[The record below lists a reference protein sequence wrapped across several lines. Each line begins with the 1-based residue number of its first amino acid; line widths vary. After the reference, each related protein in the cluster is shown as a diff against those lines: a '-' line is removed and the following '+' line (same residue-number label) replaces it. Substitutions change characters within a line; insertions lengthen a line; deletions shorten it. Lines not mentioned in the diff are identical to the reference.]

1 MTRLK
6 PIEAGERME
15 IHALEISRVIEF
27 EEVGWPVVYMY
38 TVKTGSNQG
47 LNSVRTIDGARKAKC
62 RPPTK
67 EKGGLSKGK
76 VGGGTF
82 TLRSF
87 AGAPSVVRP

>member
-27 EEVGWPVVYMY
+27 EEVAVSFTCYSKNWIQPM
-38 TVKTGSNQG
+38 S

-76 VGGGTF
+76 VGGATF